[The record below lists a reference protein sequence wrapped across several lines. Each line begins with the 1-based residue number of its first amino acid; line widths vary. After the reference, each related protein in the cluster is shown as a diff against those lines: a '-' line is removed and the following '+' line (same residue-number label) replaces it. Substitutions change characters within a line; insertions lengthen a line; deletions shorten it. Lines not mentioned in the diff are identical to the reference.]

1 MKHILIASDLS
12 PEALLPFEPMAKLAR
27 TIQAKVTVLHVVQ
40 DLLVA
45 PHGAPLSP
53 MIGSMDLGAEMDSAR
68 AQLENCCKELEGV
81 PDLKME
87 VISGVQIAQ
96 AINHYAEE
104 NDVDLIAIATHGRTG
119 WRHLVLGSV
128 AEAVLRHSKI
138 PVIAFP
144 RKED

>member
-1 MKHILIASDLS
+1 VKHILIASDLS
-12 PEALLPFEPMAKLAR
+12 PEALLPFESMAKLAR
-27 TIQAKVTVLHVVQ
+27 SIQAKVTVLHVVQ

-53 MIGSMDLGAEMDSAR
+53 MIGSMDLGAEMESAR
-68 AQLENCCKELEGV
+68 AQLEVSCEGLKDV
-81 PDLKME
+81 PDLAVE

-96 AINHYAEE
+96 AINHYAEQ

-128 AEAVLRHSKI
+128 AEAVLRNSDV
-138 PVIAFP
+138 PVITFP
-144 RKED
+144 RKS

>member
-12 PEALLPFEPMAKLAR
+12 PESLLPFGPMAKLAR
-27 TIQAKVTVLHVVQ
+27 SIQAKVTVLHVVQ

-53 MIGSMDLGAEMDSAR
+53 MIGSMDIGAEIESAK
-68 AQLENCCKELEGV
+68 AQLENSCKDLHGV
-81 PDLKME
+81 TDLNVE

-96 AINHYAEE
+96 AVNHYAEA
-104 NDVDLIAIATHGRTG
+104 NKVDLIAIATHGRTG

-128 AEAVLRHSKI
+128 AEAVLRNSKV
-138 PVIAFP
+138 PVITFP
-144 RKED
+144 RTE